1 MTGTPYHRDRFLVV
15 PIAALG
21 REDLALA
28 GGKGANLGELVRG
41 GFPVPDA
48 VVISTAA
55 YSSIV
60 ESGGLA
66 ATIHAGLCAGDA
78 GSIRA
83 AFEDVPI
90 PDRLRAEILEAYAAI
105 GGGPVAVR
113 SSATAEDLPGAAF
126 AGQQDT
132 YLNVIGEAALLEAVR
147 RCWGS
152 LWTERAI
159 AYRDR
164 RDVDQAAVQIAVVVQ
179 RMVPAEHAGVMF
191 TANPMT
197 GARDEVVIDA
207 SSGLGEAVV
216 AGLVTPDHYVLDAH
230 GAFRQRTPGR
240 REVVIRGVDGG
251 GVTHSADEQVDS
263 LPDEAV
269 VELARLG
276 RAVAAHFGRPQ
287 DIEWARAA
295 GQVWLVQARPMT
307 ALPPPPLRL
316 GRFRR
321 RLGQQ
326 LLDYFTD
333 RPYPLDVSAWI
344 LPGIGRLVE
353 RMLAE
358 IPGLRV
364 EMSAVLPEVD
374 GVVEGFV
381 PPLPRPTRA
390 MLTAPT
396 RVADRVRRFAP
407 AAWERDPRF
416 ARFQGELHDLG
427 AVALGTV
434 ALTELDWTDLTAT
447 VRRALAATDLV
458 ADLRVDYLPRAGYD
472 LLRLYVMQ
480 AVLGLRALS
489 GQLTL
494 GTQTRTEDANRGLE
508 ALAAHVRDDPV
519 LRNAFAEL
527 DGPALLERVTGDAA
541 FGAFRAAL
549 RTFLAEYG
557 HRETTSPL
565 LMSAPT
571 WIDAP
576 ATVLALVSVL
586 AAGPP
591 RPSGRAAA
599 AAAAA
604 AAEDRLARHPL
615 VRRTGTAEAARRV
628 VEAARAGIA
637 FREDSHFHA
646 TAVLPVLRRL
656 ALEAGRRLASVG
668 VLATPE
674 DVFHLR
680 LEELEHCPA
689 PARLTPDDARR
700 LRALVRAR
708 SARRAELTGVPMIS
722 RATLFPPSAPGA
734 DALVRGVAASGGRA
748 TGPVR
753 VVGGPSGFGTLRDGE
768 VLVCPYTNPA
778 WTPLFRRAVA
788 VVVDSGGAGS
798 HAAIVARE
806 YGVPAVMG
814 TGTGTT
820 VLTDGQR
827 VTVDGDAGLVVQA
840 DHAGQLPR

>member
-1 MTGTPYHRDRFLVV
+1 MTGTLHRHQLVV
-15 PIAALG
+15 PIAALS

-28 GGKGANLGELVRG
+28 GGKGANLGELVRA

-55 YSSIV
+55 YTHVV
-60 ESGGLA
+60 ESAGLA
-66 ATIHAGLCAGDA
+66 ATIHAGLRSGDA
-78 GSIRA
+78 AGIRT
-83 AFEDVPI
+83 AFEVATI
-90 PDRLRAEILEAYAAI
+90 PDRLQAEIVEAYALL

-132 YLNVIGEAALLEAVR
+132 YLNVVGEAALLEAVH

-164 RDVDQAAVQIAVVVQ
+164 RGVDQAGVQIAVVVQ

-191 TANPMT
+191 TANPVT

-216 AGLVTPDHYVLDAH
+216 AGLVTPDHYVLDAR
-230 GAFRQRTPGR
+230 GAFRQRSAGR
-240 REVVIRGVDGG
+240 REVVIRGMDGG
-251 GVTHSADEQVDS
+251 GVAHTADEQVDP

-295 GQVWLVQARPMT
+295 GRVWLVQARPMT
-307 ALPPPPLRL
+307 ALPPSPLRL
-316 GRFRR
+316 GRVRR

-364 EMSAVLPEVD
+364 EMSELLPEVD
-374 GVVEGFV
+374 GVVDRFV

-390 MLTAPT
+390 MLTAPA
-396 RVADRVRRFAP
+396 RLAGRIRRFAP
-407 AAWERDPRF
+407 AAWESDPRF
-416 ARFQGELHDLG
+416 TRFHREVRELSTT
-427 AVALGTV
+427 AL
-434 ALTELDWTDLTAT
+434 AELEWPALTAT
-447 VRRALAATDLV
+447 ARRALAATDLV
-458 ADLRVDYLPRAGYD
+458 SDLRVDYLPRAGYD
-472 LLRLYVMQ
+472 LLCLHALQ

-494 GTQTRTEDANRGLE
+494 GTRTRTEDANRGLE
-508 ALAAHVRDDPV
+508 ALAAQVRHDPV
-519 LRNAFAEL
+519 LRAAFAEL
-527 DGPALLERVTGDAA
+527 DGPALLEQVTGDPA
-541 FGAFRAAL
+541 FGAFSAAL
-549 RTFLAEYG
+549 QQFLVEYG

-586 AAGPP
+586 AAGPAP
-591 RPSGRAAA
+591 PSPGE
-599 AAAAA
+599 AA
-604 AAEDRLARHPL
+604 AAEERLARHPL
-615 VRRTGTAEAARRV
+615 IRATGTAEAARRV

-646 TAVLPVLRRL
+646 TAVLPVLRRV
-656 ALEAGRRLASVG
+656 ALETGRRLTSVG

-680 LEELEHCPA
+680 LEELEHCAA
-689 PARLTPDDARR
+689 PDRLPPDEAGR

-708 SARRAELTGVPMIS
+708 SARRDELAGVPMIS
-722 RATLFPPSAPGA
+722 TATLFPQSDPGA

-753 VVGGPSGFGTLRDGE
+753 VVGGPSEFGTLRDGE

-806 YGVPAVMG
+806 YGIPAVMG
-814 TGTGTT
+814 TGTATT
-820 VLTDGQR
+820 VLADGR
-827 VTVDGDAGLVVQA
+827 LVTVDGDAGLVAEA
-840 DHAGQLPR
+840 DAADRPGRRRNR

>member
-1 MTGTPYHRDRFLVV
+1 MTATLHHRDRSLVLPV
-15 PIAALG
+15 AALG
-21 REDLALA
+21 RDDVALA

-55 YSSIV
+55 YTGVV
-60 ESGGLA
+60 ESAGLA
-66 ATIHAGLCAGDA
+66 PTISAGLRAGDA
-78 GSIRA
+78 AGIRA
-83 AFEDVPI
+83 AFEAVTL
-90 PDRLRAEILEAYAAI
+90 PDRLRAEILRAYAVL

-132 YLNVIGEAALLEAVR
+132 YLNVVGEAALLDAVR

-191 TANPMT
+191 TANPVT

-216 AGLVTPDHYVLDAH
+216 AGLVTPDHYVLDAR

-240 REVVIRGVDGG
+240 REVVVRGVDGG
-251 GVTHSADEQVDS
+251 GVAHAADERVDP

-269 VELARLG
+269 VDLARLG
-276 RAVAAHFGRPQ
+276 RAVAAHVGRPQ
-287 DIEWARAA
+287 DIEWARAD
-295 GQVWLVQARPMT
+295 GQLWLLQARPMT
-307 ALPPPPLRL
+307 ALPPRPLRL
-316 GRFRR
+316 GRVRR

-364 EMSAVLPEVD
+364 EMSDLLPEVD
-374 GVVEGFV
+374 GVVTEFV
-381 PPLPRPTRA
+381 PPLPRPTWA
-390 MLTAPT
+390 MLTAPA
-396 RVADRVRRFAP
+396 RVARRVRRFAP
-407 AAWERDPRF
+407 ADWERDRRF
-416 ARFQGELHDLG
+416 DRFEREVGDLRT
-427 AVALGTV
+427 A
-434 ALTELDWTDLTAT
+434 ALTELHWTDLTAT
-447 VRRALAATDLV
+447 VRRALAATDLI

-472 LLRLYVMQ
+472 LLRLHVMQ
-480 AVLGLRALS
+480 TVLGLRGLS
-489 GQLTL
+489 GRLTL
-494 GTQTRTEDANRGLE
+494 GTRTRTEDANRGLE
-508 ALAAHVRDDPV
+508 ALAAQVRDDAL
-519 LRNAFAEL
+519 LRNTFAEL
-527 DGPALLERVTGDAA
+527 DGPALLERVTGDDA
-541 FGAFRAAL
+541 FGAFSAAL
-549 RTFLAEYG
+549 QTLLAEYG

-591 RPSGRAAA
+591 RPSGRGAAVAAA
-599 AAAAA
+599 AA
-604 AAEDRLARHPL
+604 DRLTRHPL
-615 VRRTGTAEAARRV
+615 VRRTGSAGAALRV
-628 VEAARAGIA
+628 VEAARAGLA

-646 TAVLPVLRRL
+646 TAVLPVLRRV
-656 ALEAGRRLASVG
+656 ALEAGRRLAEEG
-668 VLATPE
+668 VLATSE

-680 LEELEHCPA
+680 LEELEHCAA
-689 PARLTPDDARR
+689 PDRLTPDDARR

-708 SARRAELTGVPMIS
+708 SARRAELAGVPMIS
-722 RATLFPPSAPGA
+722 RAALFPPSDPGI

-753 VVGGPSGFGTLRDGE
+753 VIGDPSGFGNLRDGD

-814 TGTGTT
+814 TGTATA
-820 VLTDGQR
+820 VLTDGR
-827 VTVDGDAGLVVQA
+827 LVTVDGDAGLVLEA
-840 DHAGQLPR
+840 DPAARRRR

>member
-1 MTGTPYHRDRFLVV
+1 MTDTLYRLDEQLVV

-48 VVISTAA
+48 VVITTAA
-55 YSSIV
+55 YISVV
-60 ESGGLA
+60 ESAGLA
-66 ATIHAGLCAGDA
+66 AAIDAGLRAGDA
-78 GSIRA
+78 AGIRA
-83 AFEDVPI
+83 AFEAATI
-90 PDRLRAEILEAYAAI
+90 PDRLRAEIIEAYAAL

-159 AYRDR
+159 AYRDQ
-164 RDVDQAAVQIAVVVQ
+164 RDVDQAAVRIAVVVQ

-191 TANPMT
+191 TANPVT

-207 SSGLGEAVV
+207 TSGLGEAVV
-216 AGLVTPDHYVLDAH
+216 SGLVTPDHYVLDAR
-230 GAFRQRTPGR
+230 GALRQRTPGR
-240 REVVIRGVDGG
+240 REVVVRSVDGG
-251 GVTHSADEQVDS
+251 GVRHTADEPVDS

-321 RLGQQ
+321 RLGRQ

-353 RMLAE
+353 RMLVE

-364 EMSAVLPEVD
+364 EMSEVLPEVD
-374 GVVEGFV
+374 GVVDQFV

-390 MLTAPT
+390 MLTAPG
-396 RVADRVRRFAP
+396 RLAGRIHRFAP
-407 AAWERDPRF
+407 SAWEQDPRF
-416 ARFQGELHDLG
+416 ARFRREVHDLD
-427 AVALGTV
+427 GT
-434 ALTELDWTDLTAT
+434 APTELDWGDLTAT
-447 VRRALAATDLV
+447 ARRALATMDLI

-472 LLRLYVMQ
+472 LLRLHVLQ
-480 AVLGLRALS
+480 AVLGQRSLS

-494 GTQTRTEDANRGLE
+494 GTRTRTEDANRGLE
-508 ALAAHVRDDPV
+508 RLAVQVRDDPV
-519 LRNAFAEL
+519 LHDAFAEL
-527 DGPALLERVTGDAA
+527 DGPALLERVTGDPA
-541 FGAFRAAL
+541 FATFRSAL
-549 RTFLAEYG
+549 REFLAEYG
-557 HRETTSPL
+557 HRETSSPL

-571 WIDAP
+571 WSDAP

-586 AAGPP
+586 AAGPA
-591 RPSGRAAA
+591 RPSGGGAG
-599 AAAAA
+599 
-604 AAEDRLARHPL
+604 AAEDRLARHR
-615 VRRTGTAEAARRV
+615 VIRRTGKAEAALRV
-628 VEAARAGIA
+628 VAAARAGIA

-646 TAVLPVLRRL
+646 TAVLPVLRRV
-656 ALEAGRRLASVG
+656 ALEAGRRLGAVG
-668 VLATPE
+668 VLATPQ

-680 LEELEHCPA
+680 LEELELCPD
-689 PARLTPDDARR
+689 PARLTPEDAGR
-700 LRALVRAR
+700 LRAVVRAR
-708 SARRAELTGVPMIS
+708 SARRAELAGVPMIS
-722 RATLFPPSAPGA
+722 RATLFPPSTPGA
-734 DALVRGVAASGGRA
+734 DALVRGVAASGGQA

-753 VVGGPSGFGTLRDGE
+753 GIGAPSGFGTLREGE

-806 YGVPAVMG
+806 YGIPAVMG

-820 VLTDGQR
+820 VLADGR
-827 VTVDGDAGLVVQA
+827 LVTVDGDAGLVVEA
-840 DHAGQLPR
+840 DHSGEPPRQRHRWHA

>member
-1 MTGTPYHRDRFLVV
+1 MTGTLHHRDGALVV

-55 YSSIV
+55 YSSVV

-66 ATIHAGLCAGDA
+66 ATIQAGLRAGDA

-83 AFEDVPI
+83 AFEGATI
-90 PDRLRAEILEAYAAI
+90 PDRLRAEILAAYAVL

-132 YLNVIGEAALLEAVR
+132 YLNVVGEAALLDAVR

-159 AYRDR
+159 DYRDR

-191 TANPMT
+191 TANPLT

-216 AGLVTPDHYVLDAH
+216 AGLVTPDHYVLDAR

-251 GVTHSADEQVDS
+251 GVAHTADEQVDP
-263 LPDEAV
+263 LADEAV
-269 VELARLG
+269 VELAWLG

-316 GRFRR
+316 GRLRR

-326 LLDYFTD
+326 LLDYVTD

-344 LPGIGRLVE
+344 RPGIGRLVE

-364 EMSAVLPEVD
+364 EMSEMLPEVD

-390 MLTAPT
+390 MLTAPA
-396 RVADRVRRFAP
+396 RLAGRIRRFPP

-427 AVALGTV
+427 AVAL
-434 ALTELDWTDLTAT
+434 TELHWTDLTAT

-472 LLRLYVMQ
+472 LLRLYGMQ
-480 AVLGLRALS
+480 AVLGQRALF
-489 GQLTL
+489 GQLLL

-508 ALAAHVRDDPV
+508 ELAAQVRDDPM
-519 LRNAFAEL
+519 LRNAFAQF
-527 DGPALLERVTGDAA
+527 DGPALLGRVTGDAA
-541 FGAFRAAL
+541 FGAFHAAL

-557 HRETTSPL
+557 HRETTTLL

-591 RPSGRAAA
+591 RPSARP
-599 AAAAA
+599 A
-604 AAEDRLARHPL
+604 AAEDRLVHHPL

-628 VEAARAGIA
+628 VDAARAGIA
-637 FREDSHFHA
+637 FREDSHFYA
-646 TAVLPVLRRL
+646 TAVLPVLRRA

-668 VLATPE
+668 ALATPE

-689 PARLTPDDARR
+689 PVRLTPDDAGR

-708 SARRAELTGVPMIS
+708 SARRAELAGVPMIS
-722 RATLFPPSAPGA
+722 RATLFPPSDPGA

-753 VVGGPSGFGTLRDGE
+753 VVAGPSAFGTLREGE

-820 VLTDGQR
+820 VLTDGR
-827 VTVDGDAGLVVQA
+827 LVTVDGNAGLVVEA
-840 DHAGQLPR
+840 EHAGEHPR

>member
-1 MTGTPYHRDRFLVV
+1 MTGTPSHRDHPLVLPLAAVGGEDV
-15 PIAALG
+15 P
-21 REDLALA
+21 LA

-48 VVISTAA
+48 VIISTAA
-55 YSSIV
+55 YAGV
-60 ESGGLA
+60 VAG
-66 ATIHAGLCAGDA
+66 AGLTPTIQAGLRAGDA
-78 GSIRA
+78 AGIRA
-83 AFEDVPI
+83 AFEAAPVPE
-90 PDRLRAEILEAYAAI
+90 RLRAEILEAYAAL

-132 YLNVIGEAALLEAVR
+132 YLNVVGEAALLETVR
-147 RCWGS
+147 RCWAS

-164 RDVDQAAVQIAVVVQ
+164 RDVAQDTVQIAVVVQ

-191 TANPMT
+191 TANPVT

-216 AGLVTPDHYVLDAH
+216 AGLVTPDHYVLDAR
-230 GAFRQRTPGR
+230 GAFRERTPGR
-240 REVVIRGVDGG
+240 REVVVRGLAGG
-251 GVTHSADEQVDS
+251 GVAHTADERVDS

-269 VELARLG
+269 VELARVG
-276 RAVAAHFGRPQ
+276 RAVATHFGRPQ

-295 GQVWLVQARPMT
+295 GRIWLVQARPMT
-307 ALPPPPLRL
+307 ALPPSPLRL
-316 GRFRR
+316 GRLRR

-333 RPYPLDVSAWI
+333 RPYPLDMSAWI

-364 EMSAVLPEVD
+364 EMSQLLPEVE
-374 GVVEGFV
+374 GVVDEFV
-381 PPLPRPTRA
+381 PRLPRPMPA
-390 MLTAPT
+390 MLTAPA
-396 RVADRVRRFAP
+396 RLAGRIRRFAP
-407 AAWERDPRF
+407 ATWERDPRF
-416 ARFQGELHDLG
+416 ARFLREVRDLD
-427 AVALGTV
+427 TT

-447 VRRALAATDLV
+447 ARRALAATDLV
-458 ADLRVDYLPRAGYD
+458 CDLRVDYLPRAGYD
-472 LLRLYVMQ
+472 LLRLHVMQ
-480 AVLGLRALS
+480 AVLGLRGLS

-494 GTQTRTEDANRGLE
+494 GTHTRTEDANRGLE
-508 ALAAHVRDDPV
+508 ALAAQVRDDPA
-519 LRNAFAEL
+519 LRSAFAEL
-527 DGPALLERVTGDAA
+527 DGAALLKRVDADPA
-541 FGAFRAAL
+541 FGGFHAAL

-565 LMSAPT
+565 LMTAPT

-591 RPSGRAAA
+591 RPAGRS
-599 AAAAA
+599 AAA

-628 VEAARAGIA
+628 VEFARAGIA

-646 TAVLPVLRRL
+646 TQVLPVLRRVS
-656 ALEAGRRLASVG
+656 LEAGRRLASVG

-680 LEELEHCPA
+680 LEELEQCAVPA
-689 PARLTPDDARR
+689 LLPPGEIAR

-708 SARRAELTGVPMIS
+708 SARRAELAGVPMIS
-722 RATLFPPSAPGA
+722 RASLFPPSAPGT
-734 DALVRGVAASGGRA
+734 DALVRGVAASGGQA

-753 VVGGPSGFGTLRDGE
+753 VVADPSGFGTLRDGE

-806 YGVPAVMG
+806 YGIPAVMG

-820 VLTDGQR
+820 VLPDGLL
-827 VTVDGDAGLVVQA
+827 VTVDGNAGLVVAA
-840 DHAGQLPR
+840 DHAGEPLG

>member
-1 MTGTPYHRDRFLVV
+1 MTGTLSHRHQPLVV

-48 VVISTAA
+48 VVITTAA
-55 YSSIV
+55 YTSVV
-60 ESGGLA
+60 ESAGLA
-66 ATIHAGLCAGDA
+66 ATIQAGLRAGNGAA
-78 GSIRA
+78 GIRA
-83 AFEDVPI
+83 AFGAATI
-90 PDRLRAEILEAYAAI
+90 PDRLRAEIVEAYATL

-132 YLNVIGEAALLEAVR
+132 YLDVVGEAALLEAVR

-164 RDVDQAAVQIAVVVQ
+164 RDVDHATVQMAVVVQ
-179 RMVPAEHAGVMF
+179 LMVPAEHAGVVF
-191 TANPMT
+191 TANPVT
-197 GARDEVVIDA
+197 GARDEVVIEA

-216 AGLVTPDHYVLDAH
+216 SGLVTPDHYVVDAG
-230 GAFRQRTPGR
+230 GAVRQRTPGR
-240 REVVIRGVDGG
+240 REVVIRSVDGG
-251 GVTHSADEQVDS
+251 GVAHTADEQVDS

-276 RAVAAHFGRPQ
+276 RAVAARFGRPQ
-287 DIEWARAA
+287 DIEWTRAA
-295 GQVWLVQARPMT
+295 GRIWLVQARPMT
-307 ALPPPPLRL
+307 ALPPSPLRL
-316 GRFRR
+316 GWVRR

-344 LPGIGRLVE
+344 RPGIGRLVE

-364 EMSAVLPEVD
+364 EMSEVLPEVD
-374 GVVEGFV
+374 GVVDRFV

-390 MLTAPT
+390 MLTAPARLAT
-396 RVADRVRRFAP
+396 RIRRFAP
-407 AAWERDPRF
+407 AAWERDQRF
-416 ARFQGELHDLG
+416 AVFHREVRELD
-427 AVALGTV
+427 ATT
-434 ALTELDWTDLTAT
+434 LTELDWPALTAT
-447 VRRALAATDLV
+447 ARRALAATDLV
-458 ADLRVDYLPRAGYD
+458 SDLRVDYLPRAGLD
-472 LLRLYVMQ
+472 LLRLHLMQ
-480 AVLGLRALS
+480 AALGRRTLS
-489 GQLTL
+489 GRLTL
-494 GTQTRTEDANRGLE
+494 GTRTRTEDANRGLE
-508 ALAAHVRDDPV
+508 ALAARVRDDPV
-519 LRNAFAEL
+519 LRDALTEL
-527 DGPALLERVTGDAA
+527 DGPALLQRVTGDPA
-541 FGAFRAAL
+541 FGAFHAAL
-549 RTFLAEYG
+549 RGFLAEYG

-576 ATVLALVSVL
+576 ATVLSLVSVL
-586 AAGPP
+586 VAGPQ
-591 RPSGRAAA
+591 RPSGR
-599 AAAAA
+599 AA

-615 VRRTGTAEAARRV
+615 VRATGTAEAARRV
-628 VEAARAGIA
+628 VEAARAAIA

-646 TAVLPVLRRL
+646 TAVLPVLRRV
-656 ALEAGRRLASVG
+656 ALEAGRRLTSVG
-668 VLATPE
+668 ALATPE

-680 LEELEHCPA
+680 LEELEHCTA
-689 PARLTPDDARR
+689 PARLTPDEAGR

-708 SARRAELTGVPMIS
+708 SARRAELAGVPMIS
-722 RATLFPPSAPGA
+722 PATLFAQSAPRA

-753 VVGGPSGFGTLRDGE
+753 VVGGPSGFGRLRDGE

-788 VVVDSGGAGS
+788 VVVDAGGAGS

-806 YGVPAVMG
+806 YGIPAVMG
-814 TGTGTT
+814 TGTATT
-820 VLTDGQR
+820 VLTDGDL
-827 VTVDGDAGLVVQA
+827 VTVDGNAGLVVEA
-840 DHAGQLPR
+840 DHAGEPPR

>member
-1 MTGTPYHRDRFLVV
+1 MTDPRYHRDRPLVV

-41 GFPVPDA
+41 HFPVPDA
-48 VVISTAA
+48 VVISTSA
-55 YSSIV
+55 YSSVV
-60 ESGGLA
+60 EGAGLA
-66 ATIHAGLCAGDA
+66 AAIDAGLRAGDTA
-78 GSIRA
+78 GIRA
-83 AFEDVPI
+83 AFEGAPV
-90 PDRLRAEILEAYAAI
+90 PDRLAAEILDAYATL

-126 AGQQDT
+126 AGQHDT
-132 YLNVIGEAALLEAVR
+132 FLNVVGQTALLEAVR

-164 RDVDQAAVQIAVVVQ
+164 RDVDQAAVRMAVVVQ

-191 TANPMT
+191 TANPVT
-197 GARDEVVIDA
+197 GARDEVVVDA

-216 AGLVTPDHYVLDAH
+216 AGLATPDHYVLDAR
-230 GAFRQRTPGR
+230 GDVRQRTAGR
-240 REVVIRGVDGG
+240 REVVIRAVHGG
-251 GVTHSADEQVDS
+251 GVLHTTDEQVDS

-276 RAVAAHFGRPQ
+276 RVVAAHFGRPL

-307 ALPPPPLRL
+307 ALPPSPIRL
-316 GRFRR
+316 GRIRR
-321 RLGQQ
+321 RLGTQ
-326 LLDYFTD
+326 LLDYFAE
-333 RPYPLDVSAWI
+333 RPYPLDVSAWV

-358 IPGLRV
+358 ISGLRV
-364 EMSAVLPEVD
+364 EMAEVLPEVD
-374 GVVEGFV
+374 GVVDRFV
-381 PPLPRPTRA
+381 PPMPRPTWA
-390 MLTAPT
+390 TFTAPVGLA
-396 RVADRVRRFAP
+396 RRIRRFAP
-407 AAWERDPRF
+407 ATWERDPRF
-416 ARFQGELHDLG
+416 VRFQREVRDLRG
-427 AVALGTV
+427 I

-447 VRRALAATDLV
+447 ARRALATTDLV

-480 AVLGLRALS
+480 AVLGRSALS
-489 GQLTL
+489 GRLTV
-494 GTQTRTEDANRGLE
+494 GVRTRTEDANRGLE
-508 ALAAHVRDDPV
+508 ALAVEVRDDPV
-519 LRNAFAEL
+519 LRDAFAEL
-527 DGPALLERVTGDAA
+527 DGPALLERVTSDAA
-541 FGAFRAAL
+541 FAAFHAAL
-549 RTFLAEYG
+549 RMFLAEYG

-565 LMSAPT
+565 LMSSPT

-599 AAAAA
+599 P
-604 AAEDRLARHPL
+604 AEDRLARSPL
-615 VRRTGTAEAARRV
+615 VRRTGTAGAARRV

-646 TAVLPVLRRL
+646 TAVLPVLRGV
-656 ALEAGRRLASVG
+656 ALEAGRRLTSAG

-680 LEELEHCPA
+680 LEELERCPA
-689 PARLTPDDARR
+689 PPRLGAPDAGR

-708 SARRAELTGVPMIS
+708 SARRAELGGVPMIS
-722 RATLFPPSAPGA
+722 PATLFPPSGPGA
-734 DALVRGVAASGGRA
+734 RGLVRGVAVSGGQA

-753 VVGGPSGFGTLRDGE
+753 VVGGPSEFSTLRDGE
-768 VLVCPYTNPA
+768 ILVCPYTNPA

-788 VVVDSGGAGS
+788 VVVDSGGTGS

-806 YGVPAVMG
+806 YGIPAVMA
-814 TGTGTT
+814 TGTGST
-820 VLTDGQR
+820 VLTDGQL
-827 VTVDGDAGLVVQA
+827 VTVDGNAGLVVAA
-840 DHAGQLPR
+840 DRAGAPTR

>member
-1 MTGTPYHRDRFLVV
+1 MTGTPSHHDEPLVL
-15 PIAALG
+15 PIAALS

-55 YSSIV
+55 YNRVV
-60 ESGGLA
+60 ESAGLA
-66 ATIHAGLCAGDA
+66 ATIHAGLRSGDA
-78 GSIRA
+78 AGIRN
-83 AFEDVPI
+83 AFEAATV
-90 PDRLRAEILEAYAAI
+90 PDRLRAEILEAYARL

-132 YLNVIGEAALLEAVR
+132 YLNVVGEAALLEAVR

-164 RDVDQAAVQIAVVVQ
+164 RDVHQAGVQIAVVVQ

-191 TANPMT
+191 TANPVT

-216 AGLVTPDHYVLDAH
+216 AGLVTPDHYVLDAR

-240 REVVIRGVDGG
+240 REVVLHSVDGG
-251 GVTHSADEQVDS
+251 GVAHTADEQVDP

-295 GQVWLVQARPMT
+295 GRVWLVQARPMT
-307 ALPPPPLRL
+307 ALPPSPLRL
-316 GRFRR
+316 GRVRR

-364 EMSAVLPEVD
+364 EMSEVLPEVD
-374 GVVEGFV
+374 GVVDRFV

-390 MLTAPT
+390 MLTAPA
-396 RVADRVRRFAP
+396 RLARRIRRFAP
-407 AAWERDPRF
+407 AAWESDPRF
-416 ARFQGELHDLG
+416 AHFHREVRELSTT
-427 AVALGTV
+427 ALS
-434 ALTELDWTDLTAT
+434 ELEWPGLTAT

-458 ADLRVDYLPRAGYD
+458 SDLRVDYLPRAGYD
-472 LLRLYVMQ
+472 LLRLHVLQ

-494 GTQTRTEDANRGLE
+494 GTRTRTEDANRGLE
-508 ALAAHVRDDPV
+508 ALAAQVRDDPV
-519 LRNAFAEL
+519 LRAAFAEL

-541 FGAFRAAL
+541 FCAFSAAL
-549 RTFLAEYG
+549 QQFLAEYG

-586 AAGPP
+586 AAGPAP
-591 RPSGRAAA
+591 PSRG
-599 AAAAA
+599 AAA

-615 VRRTGTAEAARRV
+615 IRATGTAEAARRV

-646 TAVLPVLRRL
+646 TAVLPVLRRA
-656 ALEAGRRLASVG
+656 ALETGRRLTSVG

-680 LEELEHCPA
+680 LEELEHCAA
-689 PARLTPDDARR
+689 PDRLPPDDAGR

-708 SARRAELTGVPMIS
+708 SARRDELAGVPMIS
-722 RATLFPPSAPGA
+722 RATLFPPSDSGA

-806 YGVPAVMG
+806 YGIPAVMG

-820 VLTDGQR
+820 VLTDGR
-827 VTVDGDAGLVVQA
+827 LVTVDGDAGLVEA
-840 DHAGQLPR
+840 DHAAAPAR

>member
-1 MTGTPYHRDRFLVV
+1 MTGTPYHRDRSLVV

-48 VVISTAA
+48 MVISTAA
-55 YSSIV
+55 YTSVV
-60 ESGGLA
+60 ESGGLT

-78 GSIRA
+78 GSVRA
-83 AFEDVPI
+83 AFEGATI
-90 PDRLRAEILEAYAAI
+90 PDRLRAEILEAYAAL

-113 SSATAEDLPGAAF
+113 SSATAEDLPGATF

-132 YLNVIGEAALLEAVR
+132 YLNVVGEAALLEAVR

-216 AGLVTPDHYVLDAH
+216 AGLVTPDHYVLDAR

-251 GVTHSADEQVDS
+251 GVAHSADEQVDS

-276 RAVAAHFGRPQ
+276 RAVAAHFARPQ

-364 EMSAVLPEVD
+364 EMSEVLPEVD

-390 MLTAPT
+390 MLTAPA
-396 RVADRVRRFAP
+396 RLAGRVRCFAP

-416 ARFQGELHDLG
+416 ARFQGELHD
-427 AVALGTV
+427 LGTV

-472 LLRLYVMQ
+472 LLRL
-480 AVLGLRALS
+480 
-489 GQLTL
+489 
-494 GTQTRTEDANRGLE
+494 
-508 ALAAHVRDDPV
+508 
-519 LRNAFAEL
+519 
-527 DGPALLERVTGDAA
+527 
-541 FGAFRAAL
+541 
-549 RTFLAEYG
+549 
-557 HRETTSPL
+557 
-565 LMSAPT
+565 
-571 WIDAP
+571 
-576 ATVLALVSVL
+576 
-586 AAGPP
+586 
-591 RPSGRAAA
+591 
-599 AAAAA
+599 
-604 AAEDRLARHPL
+604 
-615 VRRTGTAEAARRV
+615 
-628 VEAARAGIA
+628 
-637 FREDSHFHA
+637 
-646 TAVLPVLRRL
+646 
-656 ALEAGRRLASVG
+656 
-668 VLATPE
+668 
-674 DVFHLR
+674 
-680 LEELEHCPA
+680 
-689 PARLTPDDARR
+689 
-700 LRALVRAR
+700 
-708 SARRAELTGVPMIS
+708 
-722 RATLFPPSAPGA
+722 
-734 DALVRGVAASGGRA
+734 
-748 TGPVR
+748 
-753 VVGGPSGFGTLRDGE
+753 
-768 VLVCPYTNPA
+768 
-778 WTPLFRRAVA
+778 
-788 VVVDSGGAGS
+788 
-798 HAAIVARE
+798 
-806 YGVPAVMG
+806 
-814 TGTGTT
+814 
-820 VLTDGQR
+820 
-827 VTVDGDAGLVVQA
+827 
-840 DHAGQLPR
+840 